1 MFEMLSL
8 CQRQVQSDKGS
19 VLQNNEDNDITMVLF
34 EHEIVENGIFIK
46 QSELMTELNRLIDR
60 MCEAKSENNYD
71 RWVYLSGQVKTIKD
85 ILRYFDYPEGRD
97 NTDAVEFGG

>member
-1 MFEMLSL
+1 M
-8 CQRQVQSDKGS
+8 
-19 VLQNNEDNDITMVLF
+19 QNNEDNDITMVLF

-60 MCEAKSENNYD
+60 MCEAKAENAYD
-71 RWVYLSGQVKTIKD
+71 RWVHLSGQVKTIKD

-97 NTDAVEFGG
+97 NTDAVDFGG